1 MNTKVIDLIDFEK
14 VNTLLEG
21 FNQSTGM
28 VTAILDLEGNILS
41 KSGWRKICTDF
52 HRIHPETSKRCTH
65 SDTVLASQLSND
77 EKYHFYKCLNGLVDV
92 AVPVIIKGEHIA
104 NLFSGQFFFEAP
116 NYTFFKKQAA
126 HFGFDEAAYLEALD
140 KVPIISEEEAKTIMQ
155 FLLNMTQLISEM
167 TFQRMELLE
176 LNKSISESEETYRML
191 YDSLNDAIFTSE
203 VSEDGSSWKLI
214 YVNDVACERLG
225 YTREELLSKNP
236 GDITT
241 DKDQQLYSRVKS
253 IITQNQTLFETEHIT
268 KDGRL
273 IPVEV
278 STNTAY
284 FKGRRLIHS
293 VARDITERKRVERI
307 IKEKAEE
314 IEAQNEEYLQ
324 VNEELNQINEELQL
338 AKDRAEESDRL
349 KTAFLQNMSHE
360 IRTPMN
366 AIMGFSEL
374 LLENANDKSKLKS
387 FTDII
392 NLRCHDL
399 LDIIN
404 DLLDIS
410 KIESGQLPVHIE
422 EVNLKDL
429 FAELSSFFSEY
440 QKRINKQHIHFS
452 LNAFSIPGENLV
464 LTDKVK
470 LKQIFINLI
479 SNAFKFTDEGK
490 IEGGCK
496 FDQKRNLLF
505 WVSDTGIGIPP
516 DKHQFIFER
525 FTQLHQG
532 VKKNIG
538 GTGLGLSIVKALV
551 NLLGGNIYLESVPGK
566 GCTFYF
572 SIPYNPASIESTQ
585 PLADEIPK
593 PVVFPDKTV
602 MIVEDDPYNAEY
614 LKEVLSNTGLNILLA
629 ETGKEAVSK
638 LLEEAVDLVLM
649 DIRLP
654 DISGYEVAQ
663 VVREQKS
670 NLRIIAQTAYATSDE
685 HKKALN
691 AGFVDYLSKPIRRDV
706 LLSMLNKHLTN

>member
-1 MNTKVIDLIDFEK
+1 
-14 VNTLLEG
+14 
-21 FNQSTGM
+21 
-28 VTAILDLEGNILS
+28 
-41 KSGWRKICTDF
+41 
-52 HRIHPETSKRCTH
+52 
-65 SDTVLASQLSND
+65 
-77 EKYHFYKCLNGLVDV
+77 
-92 AVPVIIKGEHIA
+92 
-104 NLFSGQFFFEAP
+104 
-116 NYTFFKKQAA
+116 
-126 HFGFDEAAYLEALD
+126 
-140 KVPIISEEEAKTIMQ
+140 
-155 FLLNMTQLISEM
+155 
-167 TFQRMELLE
+167 
-176 LNKSISESEETYRML
+176 
-191 YDSLNDAIFTSE
+191 
-203 VSEDGSSWKLI
+203 
-214 YVNDVACERLG
+214 
-225 YTREELLSKNP
+225 
-236 GDITT
+236 
-241 DKDQQLYSRVKS
+241 
-253 IITQNQTLFETEHIT
+253 
-268 KDGRL
+268 
-273 IPVEV
+273 
-278 STNTAY
+278 
-284 FKGRRLIHS
+284 
-293 VARDITERKRVERI
+293 
-307 IKEKAEE
+307 
-314 IEAQNEEYLQ
+314 
-324 VNEELNQINEELQL
+324 
-338 AKDRAEESDRL
+338 
-349 KTAFLQNMSHE
+349 
-360 IRTPMN
+360 
-366 AIMGFSEL
+366 
-374 LLENANDKSKLKS
+374 
-387 FTDII
+387 
-392 NLRCHDL
+392 
-399 LDIIN
+399 
-404 DLLDIS
+404 LLDIS